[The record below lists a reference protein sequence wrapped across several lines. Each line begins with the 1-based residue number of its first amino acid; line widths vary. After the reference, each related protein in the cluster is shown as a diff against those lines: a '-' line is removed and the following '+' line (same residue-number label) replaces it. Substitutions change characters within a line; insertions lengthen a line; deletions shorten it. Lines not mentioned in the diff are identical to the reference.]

1 MILYISRLFSRLT
14 LKMNGSRGTYVNIEK
29 ICFYLFTIRFTLYV
43 LFFFVSSILYDRYDF
58 LFSSFFFLLTV
69 YNFQM
74 WGKCAWKLV
83 SILVSSEAR
92 SSWSKFFT
100 EKYVSRAAKQVYKIL
115 NIRVRVDREKSA
127 AIKLREQGEEVK
139 GDQQRIEQFADR
151 MAHLQTICSN

>member
-69 YNFQM
+69 YNF
-74 WGKCAWKLV
+74 
-83 SILVSSEAR
+83 
-92 SSWSKFFT
+92 
-100 EKYVSRAAKQVYKIL
+100 
-115 NIRVRVDREKSA
+115 
-127 AIKLREQGEEVK
+127 
-139 GDQQRIEQFADR
+139 
-151 MAHLQTICSN
+151 